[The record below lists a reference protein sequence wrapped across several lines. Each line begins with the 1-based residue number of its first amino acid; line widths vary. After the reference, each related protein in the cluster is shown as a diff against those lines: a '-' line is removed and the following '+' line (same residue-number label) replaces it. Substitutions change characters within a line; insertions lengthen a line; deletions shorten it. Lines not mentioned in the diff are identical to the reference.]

1 MHLWTTEASSFIFM
15 LFLLL
20 YPFPIPV
27 PVPISDSG
35 FLVFQTPHV
44 TLSLTQFDESLMS
57 LIENKRSIILYLLSC
72 LCGTSSYDFGFRLVS
87 AEKRTPGGGK
97 RRGMVPRSDVLTSGF
112 MRSFLA
118 RIFFY
123 LPGSPEKVANQEG
136 YLRRSKRFDHIT
148 DHQKE
153 SHIKKISFV
162 TVRM

>member
-1 MHLWTTEASSFIFM
+1 M

-27 PVPISDSG
+27 PVPISAPISDSG

-57 LIENKRSIILYLLSC
+57 LIENKRSMILYLLSC
-72 LCGTSSYDFGFRLVS
+72 LWGTSSYDFGFRLVS

-97 RRGMVPRSDVLTSGF
+97 TRGLVPRSDVLTSRF

-118 RIFFY
+118 RIFFF
-123 LPGSPEKVANQEG
+123 LPPSPGSPEKVANQEG

>member
-27 PVPISDSG
+27 PVPISAPISDSG

-44 TLSLTQFDESLMS
+44 TLSLTQLDESLMS
-57 LIENKRSIILYLLSC
+57 LIENKRSIILHLLSC
-72 LCGTSSYDFGFRLVS
+72 LWGTSSYDFGFRLVS
-87 AEKRTPGGGK
+87 AEKRTPGWGK

-118 RIFFY
+118 RIFFT
-123 LPGSPEKVANQEG
+123 SQEAQKR
-136 YLRRSKRFDHIT
+136 LRIKKAICVDRSDSIISLTIKR
-148 DHQKE
+148 
-153 SHIKKISFV
+153 SHILKK
-162 TVRM
+162 

>member
-1 MHLWTTEASSFIFM
+1 MHLWITEASSFIFM

-72 LCGTSSYDFGFRLVS
+72 LWGTSSYDFGFRLVS

-97 RRGMVPRSDVLTSGF
+97 TRGLVPRSDVLTSRF

-118 RIFFY
+118 RIFFFY
-123 LPGSPEKVANQEG
+123 LPPQEAQKR
-136 YLRRSKRFDHIT
+136 LRIKKAICVDRSDSIISLTIKR
-148 DHQKE
+148 
-153 SHIKKISFV
+153 SHILKK
-162 TVRM
+162 

>member
-1 MHLWTTEASSFIFM
+1 M

-27 PVPISDSG
+27 PVPISAPISDSG

-44 TLSLTQFDESLMS
+44 TLSLTQLDESLMS

-72 LCGTSSYDFGFRLVS
+72 LWGTSSYDFGFRLVS

-118 RIFFY
+118 RILFY